1 MKTDKNILIAFL
13 LNIFFSLFELI
24 GGLIIGSV
32 AIISD
37 SLHDF
42 GDALSIGIAY
52 ILEKKSIKKPDDKYT
67 YGYIKYSVMGSII
80 TTVILITGSF
90 FVIYESVKRFF
101 HPVEINYN
109 GMILMAIF
117 GVIVNLI
124 AGYKTKDGDSINQK
138 AVNIHML
145 EDVLGW
151 IVVLIGSILMKFTD
165 VSVID
170 SILSICVAVFILFVS
185 IRNMK
190 AVFDIFLEKTPDSIN
205 IDEVKEHL
213 LNIKGIKNVHHIHIR
228 TIDGYSNFATLHAV
242 VKKYDHEIKD
252 KVKKELK
259 KFGISHSTVEIEL
272 ENEDCNDEKCHVD
285 HGKIHHHHH

>member
-1 MKTDKNILIAFL
+1 MT
-13 LNIFFSLFELI
+13 
-24 GGLIIGSV
+24 
-32 AIISD
+32 
-37 SLHDF
+37 
-42 GDALSIGIAY
+42 
-52 ILEKKSIKKPDDKYT
+52 
-67 YGYIKYSVMGSII
+67 
-80 TTVILITGSF
+80 
-90 FVIYESVKRFF
+90 
-101 HPVEINYN
+101 INYN

-117 GVIVNLI
+117 GVIVNTI

-165 VSVID
+165 ISVID

-213 LNIKGIKNVHHIHIR
+213 LNIKGIENVHHIHIR

-242 VKKYDHEIKD
+242 VKKYDYEIKD

-272 ENEDCNDEKCHVD
+272 EDEDCNDEKCHVD
-285 HGKIHHHHH
+285 HGKVHHH

>member
-52 ILEKKSIKKPDDKYT
+52 ILEKKSMKKPDDKYT

-80 TTVILITGSF
+80 TTVILITGSL
-90 FVIYESVKRFF
+90 FVVYESVKRFF
-101 HPVEINYN
+101 HPVAINYN

-117 GVIVNLI
+117 GVIVNTI

-165 VSVID
+165 ISVID

-213 LNIKGIKNVHHIHIR
+213 LNIKGIENVHHIHIR

-242 VKKYDHEIKD
+242 VKKYDYEIKD

-272 ENEDCNDEKCHVD
+272 EDEDCNDEKCHVD
-285 HGKIHHHHH
+285 HGKVHHH